1 MLKTAELWERVLQA
15 ESYKKAKAL
24 KKLQDHLWENDHFV
38 ESIAVTQEIR
48 DVYKALEDSHLW
60 LYYSWV
66 AALRYSVTERP
77 EEAVEVIDDSLP
89 VAIEQNDAYYAGQ
102 LLKVRGDVWAQD
114 DEFESAT
121 DAYNQAIA
129 QFEEINGWSM
139 CADVHL
145 RLAQMQSRQCEAT
158 LALRNYTDAVKR
170 FGEANAPA
178 KVLEVR
184 IEMAELLTEIN
195 DPMAAINILSE
206 ALPVARFLE
215 NPLAEQKVLRRL
227 GVAHSN
233 RGDVDVATLLLK
245 KAAAMKARGPQD
257 QEAALAMECLA
268 QHNEKFGDREKAKLA
283 RARVAPVK
291 QALGLESE
299 NAND

>member
-1 MLKTAELWERVLQA
+1 MLKTAQLWERVLQVD
-15 ESYKKAKAL
+15 SYKKAKAL
-24 KKLQDHLWENDHFV
+24 KKLQDHLWTNDHFV
-38 ESIAVTQEIR
+38 ESIAITQVIR

-66 AALRYSVTERP
+66 AALRYAVTERS
-77 EEAVEVIDDSLP
+77 EEAVEVINESLP
-89 VAIEQNDAYYAGQ
+89 VAIEESDSYYAGQ
-102 LLKVRGDVWAQD
+102 LLKVRGDVWA
-114 DEFESAT
+114 EENEYESAA

-129 QFEEINGWSM
+129 QFEELKGWSM
-139 CADVHL
+139 CAEVHH
-145 RLAQMQSRQCEAT
+145 RLAQMLGRQGESA
-158 LALRNYTDAVKR
+158 LALRSYKDAIAR
-170 FGEANAPA
+170 FGEANNPA

-195 DPMAAINILSE
+195 EPMAAINVLSE

-215 NPLAEQKVLRRL
+215 NQLAEQKVLRRL

-233 RGDVDVATLLLK
+233 RGDVDVAALLLK
-245 KAAAMKARGPQD
+245 KAAGMKARGPQD

-268 QHNEKFGDREKAKLA
+268 QHNEKFGDPEKAKRA

-299 NAND
+299 KTND